1 MLKPVPNSIID
12 EKRLYL
18 PKKDNNKKT
27 LVFDL
32 DETLIH
38 CNESTSIPSDVVL
51 PIKFPTGEIIQA
63 GINVRP
69 YCI

>member
-1 MLKPVPNSIID
+1 MK
-12 EKRLYL
+12 KRLYL

-51 PIKFPTGEIIQA
+51 PIKFPTGEII
-63 GINVRP
+63 
-69 YCI
+69 